1 MIDTGLTVLFRDK
14 PHLIEE
20 RNIGLITNQTGVD
33 ANLQSNVSLC
43 AQFPNTRL
51 KALFSPEHG
60 LWGNHQDMLK
70 VPSATD
76 EQHLIPIH
84 SLYGETLQ
92 PTREMLEGIDTLV
105 YDIQN
110 VGVRYYTFITT
121 MLLSMR
127 AAREHGVKFTVLDRP
142 NPIGGDRLEGTVL
155 EHSFKSFVGAHPIP
169 IRHGMTIGELA
180 LLFNAELELDLQLE
194 VVPMRGWKRSMWYDQ
209 TGLPWVPS
217 SPSMPTLD
225 TAILYPGTC
234 LIEGTNLSEGRGTTK
249 PFEWIGAPWIDADMW
264 SETLNCMEPPGVRFR
279 PVHFVPS
286 LSKYV
291 DEVCHGVSVHVMDR
305 ELAMPLE
312 IVLYL
317 LATVVEAYP
326 NHFEFLEN
334 DGTHFIDRLA
344 GTDSLRLALIE
355 RRSPADILQDWRS
368 NLDEFARRREPF
380 LIYA

>member
-14 PHLIEE
+14 PHLIKE

-33 ANLQSNVSLC
+33 ENLRSNVSLC

-51 KALFSPEHG
+51 MALFSPEHG

-92 PTREMLEGIDTLV
+92 PTQEMLEGIDTLV

-142 NPIGGDRLEGTVL
+142 NPIGGNRVEGTL
-155 EHSFKSFVGAHPIP
+155 LQQDYISFVGAHPIP

-264 SETLNCMEPPGVRFR
+264 SETLNRMEPPGVRFR

-334 DGTHFIDRLA
+334 DGTHFIDQLA
-344 GTDSLRLALIE
+344 GTDSLRLALVE
-355 RRSPADILQDWRS
+355 KRSPADIVQGWRS
-368 NLDEFARRREPF
+368 GLDEFARRREPF

>member
-20 RNIGLITNQTGVD
+20 RNIGLITNQTGID
-33 ANLQSNVSLC
+33 ENLRSNVNLFAEC
-43 AQFPNTRL
+43 PKTRL
-51 KALFSPEHG
+51 MALFSPEHG
-60 LWGNHQDMLK
+60 LWGDHQDMLK
-70 VPSATD
+70 VPSSTE

-121 MLLSMR
+121 MLLGMQ
-127 AAREHGVKFTVLDRP
+127 AASENGVEFIVLDRP

-155 EHSFKSFVGAHPIP
+155 EHGFKSFVGAHPIP

-194 VVPMRGWKRSMWYDQ
+194 VVPMRGWRRDMWYDQ

-225 TAILYPGTC
+225 SAILYPGTC

-249 PFEWIGAPWIDADMW
+249 PFEWIGAPWIDADTW
-264 SETLNCMEPPGVRFR
+264 SETLNCMEPAGVRFR

-286 LSKYV
+286 HSKYA
-291 DEVCHGVSVHVMDR
+291 DEVCHGVGVHVMDR
-305 ELAMPLE
+305 NLAMPLE
-312 IVLYL
+312 VVLYL
-317 LATVVEAYP
+317 LSTVIETYP
-326 NHFEFLEN
+326 SHFEFLET
-334 DGTHFIDRLA
+334 DGTHFIDQLA
-344 GTDSLRLALIE
+344 GTDSLRLALKE
-355 RRSPADILQDWRS
+355 RRSPAEILQGWRS
-368 NLDEFARRREPF
+368 ELDEFARRREPF

>member
-33 ANLQSNVSLC
+33 ENLRSNVNLVAEC
-43 AQFPNTRL
+43 PKTRL
-51 KALFSPEHG
+51 MALFSPEHG
-60 LWGNHQDMLK
+60 LWGNHQDMLR
-70 VPSATD
+70 VPSATE

-121 MLLSMR
+121 MLLGMQ
-127 AAREHGVKFTVLDRP
+127 AASENEVEFIVLDRP

-155 EHSFKSFVGAHPIP
+155 EHGFRSFVGAHPIP
-169 IRHGMTIGELA
+169 TRHGMTIGELS

-194 VVPMRGWKRSMWYDQ
+194 VVSMCGWRRDMWYNQ

-234 LIEGTNLSEGRGTTK
+234 LVEGTNLSEGRGTTK
-249 PFEWIGAPWIDADMW
+249 PFEWIGAPWIDADKW
-264 SETLNCMEPPGVRFR
+264 SETLNCMEPAGVRFR

-286 LSKYV
+286 LSKYA

-305 ELAMPLE
+305 NLAMPLE
-312 IVLYL
+312 VVLYL
-317 LATVVEAYP
+317 LATVIETYP
-326 NHFEFLEN
+326 SHFEFLET
-334 DGTHFIDRLA
+334 DGTHFFDQLA
-344 GTDSLRLALIE
+344 GTDSLRLALKE
-355 RRSPADILQDWRS
+355 RRSPAEILQSWHGE
-368 NLDEFARRREPF
+368 LDEFARRREPF

>member
-43 AQFPNTRL
+43 VQFPNTRL

-92 PTREMLEGIDTLV
+92 PTQEMLEGIDTLV

-121 MLLSMR
+121 MLLSMQ

-155 EHSFKSFVGAHPIP
+155 EHGFKSFVGAHPIP

-194 VVPMRGWKRSMWYDQ
+194 VVSMRGWKRSMWYDQ

-249 PFEWIGAPWIDADMW
+249 PFEWIGAPWIDADRW
-264 SETLNCMEPPGVRFR
+264 SETLNCMELPGVRFR

-317 LATVVEAYP
+317 LATVKEAYP
-326 NHFEFLEN
+326 SHFEFLEN
-334 DGTHFIDRLA
+334 DGTHFIDQLA

-368 NLDEFARRREPF
+368 GLDEFARRREPF

>member
-1 MIDTGLTVLFRDK
+1 MIDTGLTVLFREK
-14 PHLIEE
+14 PHLVEE

-33 ANLQSNVSLC
+33 ENLRSNVSLFAEC
-43 AQFPNTRL
+43 PKTHL
-51 KALFSPEHG
+51 IALFSPEHG

-70 VPSATD
+70 IASATD
-76 EQHLIPIH
+76 EQLLIPIY

-92 PTREMLEGIDTLV
+92 PTPEMLKGIDTLV

-110 VGVRYYTFITT
+110 VGARYYTFITT
-121 MLLSMR
+121 MLLAMQ
-127 AAREHGVKFTVLDRP
+127 AACERDVEFIVLDRP
-142 NPIGGDRLEGTVL
+142 NPIGGNRYEGTL
-155 EHSFKSFVGAHPIP
+155 LQHNYKSFVGAHPIP

-180 LLFNAELELDLQLE
+180 LLFKAELGLDLQLE
-194 VVPMRGWKRSMWYDQ
+194 VIPMCGWGRDMWYDQ

-249 PFEWIGAPWIDADMW
+249 PFEWIGAPWIDADEW
-264 SETLNCMEPPGVRFR
+264 SETLNCLELPGVRFR

-286 LSKYV
+286 LSKYA
-291 DEVCHGVSVHVMDR
+291 DELCHGVSVHVMDR

-326 NHFEFLEN
+326 NHFEFLET
-334 DGTHFIDRLA
+334 DGTHFIDLLA
-344 GTDSLRLALIE
+344 GTDLLRTAIIE
-355 RRSPADILQDWRS
+355 RRTPAGILQGWSMD
-368 NLDEFARRREPF
+368 LDEFAHRRGPF

>member
-1 MIDTGLTVLFRDK
+1 MIDSGLTVLFREK
-14 PHLIEE
+14 PYLIEE
-20 RNIGLITNQTGVD
+20 KNIGLITNQTGVD
-33 ANLQSNVSLC
+33 EDLRSNVSLC
-43 AQFPNTRL
+43 AEFPKTRL
-51 KALFSPEHG
+51 MALFSPEHG

-70 VPSATD
+70 IPSSTE

-92 PTREMLEGIDTLV
+92 PTQEMLEGIDTLV

-121 MLLSMR
+121 MLLSMQV
-127 AAREHGVKFTVLDRP
+127 ACEHGVEFIVLDRP
-142 NPIGGDRLEGTVL
+142 NPIGGDRFEGTVL
-155 EHSFKSFVGAHPIP
+155 EHDFKSFVGAHAIP
-169 IRHGMTIGELA
+169 IRHGMTIAELA
-180 LLFNAELELDLQLE
+180 LLFKAELGLDLQLE
-194 VVPMRGWKRSMWYDQ
+194 VVSMCGWKRSMWYDQ

-249 PFEWIGAPWIDADMW
+249 PFEWIGAPWIDSDKWA
-264 SETLNCMEPPGVRFR
+264 EALNCLELPGVRFR

-291 DEVCHGVSVHVMDR
+291 DEVCHGVSVHVLNR

-317 LATVVEAYP
+317 LATVAEAYP
-326 NHFEFLEN
+326 DHFKFLET
-334 DGTHFIDRLA
+334 DGTHFIDQLA

-355 RRSPADILQDWRS
+355 RRSPAEILQGWRS
-368 NLDEFARRREPF
+368 DLDEFARRREPF

>member
-43 AQFPNTRL
+43 AKFPNTRL

-70 VPSATD
+70 VPSATE

-92 PTREMLEGIDTLV
+92 PTREMLEEIDTLL

-121 MLLSMR
+121 MLLAME
-127 AAREHGVKFTVLDRP
+127 AACENDVEFIVLDRP

-155 EHSFKSFVGAHPIP
+155 EHDFKSFVGAHPIP

-217 SPSMPTLD
+217 SPSMPILD

-264 SETLNCMEPPGVRFR
+264 SETLNCMELPGVRFR

-317 LATVVEAYP
+317 LATVKEAYP
-326 NHFEFLEN
+326 SHFEFLEN
-334 DGTHFIDRLA
+334 DGTHFIDQLA

-368 NLDEFARRREPF
+368 DLDEFARRREPF
-380 LIYA
+380 LNYA

>member
-33 ANLQSNVSLC
+33 ANLRSNVNLFAEC
-43 AQFPNTRL
+43 PKTHL

-70 VPSATD
+70 VPSATE

-92 PTREMLEGIDTLV
+92 PTRQMLEGIDTLV

-121 MLLSMR
+121 MLLSMQ

-155 EHSFKSFVGAHPIP
+155 EHDFKSFVGAHPIP
-169 IRHGMTIGELA
+169 TRHGMTIGELA
-180 LLFNAELELDLQLE
+180 LLFNVELELDLQLE

-209 TGLPWVPS
+209 TGHPWVPS
-217 SPSMPTLD
+217 SPSMPALD

-264 SETLNCMEPPGVRFR
+264 SETLNCMELPGVRFR

-305 ELAMPLE
+305 ELAGPLE

-317 LATVVEAYP
+317 LATVKEAYP
-326 NHFEFLEN
+326 SHFEFLEN
-334 DGTHFIDRLA
+334 DGTHFIDQLA

-368 NLDEFARRREPF
+368 DLDEFARRREPY